1 MPTVKLRQASEK
13 DLKGIM
19 TVENDCFGSERYDS
33 RTVRAFLRRRDS
45 FVIVA
50 VEGGQVLGAAMCLF
64 SSGLGE
70 GRIASIAVLRNH
82 RRQGIGSR
90 LLDEC
95 EHVLGALSLQRY
107 VLEVDTRNRSA
118 VRLYRDRGYVTTG
131 RIDDFYS
138 RGRHAFVMEKTVVSP
153 PRRVRLRPS

>member
-1 MPTVKLRQASEK
+1 MRLRQASER
-13 DLKGIM
+13 DLRGIM

-33 RTVRAFLRRRDS
+33 RTVRAFLRRSDS

-50 VEGGQVLGAAMCLF
+50 VEGDRVLGAAMCLF
-64 SSGLGE
+64 SSDLGE
-70 GRIASIAVLRNH
+70 GRIASIAVLRSH
-82 RRQGIGSR
+82 RRQGIGSL

-95 EHVLGALSLQRY
+95 EHVLGSLNLHRY

-131 RIDDFYS
+131 RIEDFYS
-138 RGRHAFVMEKTVVSP
+138 RGRHAFVMEKAAIGP
-153 PRRVRLRPS
+153 PRKVRLRPS